1 MSKKVVII
9 GDSGVG
15 KTSILFRYV
24 KGEFD
29 TNINISFGAGF
40 KTKDVAYND
49 QGDTVK
55 LFLWDTAGQ
64 EKYNSLTK
72 LYFKGASAAI
82 VVYDIT
88 ERTSFEKAKKWVDE
102 LYDYEESEGAKMRK
116 FIAGNKCDIIDK

>member
-40 KTKDVAYND
+40 KTKDVPYND
-49 QGDTVK
+49 
-55 LFLWDTAGQ
+55 
-64 EKYNSLTK
+64 
-72 LYFKGASAAI
+72 
-82 VVYDIT
+82 
-88 ERTSFEKAKKWVDE
+88 
-102 LYDYEESEGAKMRK
+102 
-116 FIAGNKCDIIDK
+116 

>member
-29 TNINISFGAGF
+29 SNINISFGAGF
-40 KTKDVAYND
+40 KTKDVAHND

-82 VVYDIT
+82 IVYDIT
-88 ERTSFEKAKKWVDE
+88 DKSSFEKAKKWVDE
-102 LYDYEESEGAKMRK
+102 LNEYEESEGAKMKK
-116 FIAGNKCDIIDK
+116 FIAGNKCDIMEK